1 MKNKISGLCSAA
13 FFSVGLTLSAHAADL
28 TQEQIAMLSGPD
40 REAVLIE
47 GAKKEGEVVW
57 YSTMAVDALT
67 QPMEDA
73 FVAKYP
79 FLKISSVRSASAE
92 TLTRALAERDAKN
105 VTVDVM
111 AASVA
116 DALDGMNLT
125 VSFDTPKFA
134 ELPKEAIP
142 TDKSYVYFRNSW
154 AIIGYNTN
162 VIPAAD
168 APKKWEDLLDPKFKG
183 KLAWPDNASTGGPR
197 VITHFRKMWGEEKA
211 LEFLKSLQTQ
221 GIRTVG
227 GNAGS
232 QMAQLVAGE
241 TPMLVGIAASLIGDD
256 IAKGAPLGGVNPSPT
271 ITRASALALMKD
283 APHPYAAMLLID
295 FLLDKDTGQK
305 ILQQGST
312 VPIHPAVPAPESV
325 AFADPVKLGLQQIY
339 LSSQEEKDMLDESS
353 RLFNSMF
360 R

>member
-1 MKNKISGLCSAA
+1 MHSAIT
-13 FFSVGLTLSAHAADL
+13 GYLSAVMLSICMTFSAYAAEL
-28 TQEQIAMLSGPD
+28 TNEEIAKFSGPD
-40 REAVLIE
+40 REQLLIE

-57 YSTMAVDALT
+57 YSTMVVDALT

-73 FVAKYP
+73 FMAKYP
-79 FLKISSVRSASAE
+79 FLKISSVRSPSAE
-92 TLTRALAERDAKN
+92 ILTRALAERDAER

-125 VSFDTPKFA
+125 QSFDTPKFA
-134 ELPKEAIP
+134 ELPKEAVP
-142 TDKSYVYFRNSW
+142 ADKSYVYFRNSW

-162 VIPAAD
+162 IISAED
-168 APKKWEDLLDPKFKG
+168 APKTWEDLLNPKLKG
-183 KLAWPDNASTGGPR
+183 KLAWPDNAGTGGPR
-197 VITHFRKMWGEEKA
+197 VITHFRKIWGEEKTI
-211 LEFLKSLQTQ
+211 EFLKKLQEQ
-221 GIRTVG
+221 EIRTVG

-241 TPMLVGIAASLIGDD
+241 TPILVGIAASLIGDE
-256 IAKGAPLGGVNPSPT
+256 ISKGAPLGGVNPNPT

-283 APHPYAAMLLID
+283 APHPYSAMLLMD
-295 FLLDKDTGQK
+295 FLLDKDGGQK

-312 VPIHPAVPAPESV
+312 VPIHPEVPIPESV
-325 AFADPVKLGLQQIY
+325 AFADPAKLNLAQVY
-339 LSSQEEKDMLDESS
+339 LSSQEEKAMQEESL